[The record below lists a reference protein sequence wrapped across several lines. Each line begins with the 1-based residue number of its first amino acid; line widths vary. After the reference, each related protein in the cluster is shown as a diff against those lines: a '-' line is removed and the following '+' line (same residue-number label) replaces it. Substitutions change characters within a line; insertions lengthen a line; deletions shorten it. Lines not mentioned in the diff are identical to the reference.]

1 MLYYVIHISLY
12 MVILNYT
19 MDKKDELIA
28 FRTTTGNLNY
38 LKQLA
43 ESDERSVSYILNKM
57 IQYFK
62 ESGKSVGSSKED
74 DEEDFSDIADKI
86 WNKE

>member
-28 FRTTTGNLNY
+28 FRTTTGNLDY

-57 IQYFK
+57 IEKCRERGIFVVEQ
-62 ESGKSVGSSKED
+62 
-74 DEEDFSDIADKI
+74 I
-86 WNKE
+86 

>member
-57 IQYFK
+57 IEKCRERGIFVVEQ
-62 ESGKSVGSSKED
+62 
-74 DEEDFSDIADKI
+74 I
-86 WNKE
+86 

>member
-19 MDKKDELIA
+19 MDKKTELTS
-28 FRTTTGNLNY
+28 FRTTEGNLNY

-43 ESDERSVSYILNKM
+43 ESHERSVAFILNKM
-57 IQYFK
+57 IQKCRERGVF
-62 ESGKSVGSSKED
+62 
-74 DEEDFSDIADKI
+74 DIDQI
-86 WNKE
+86 

>member
-12 MVILNYT
+12 IVILNYT

-43 ESDERSVSYILNKM
+43 ESHERSVAFILNKM
-57 IQYFK
+57 IQKCRERGVF
-62 ESGKSVGSSKED
+62 
-74 DEEDFSDIADKI
+74 DIDQI
-86 WNKE
+86 

>member
-28 FRTTTGNLNY
+28 FRTTKGNLNY

-57 IQYFK
+57 IEKCRERGIFVVEQL
-62 ESGKSVGSSKED
+62 
-74 DEEDFSDIADKI
+74 
-86 WNKE
+86 

>member
-1 MLYYVIHISLY
+1 MLYYVIHILLY

-57 IQYFK
+57 IEKCRERGIFVVEQ
-62 ESGKSVGSSKED
+62 
-74 DEEDFSDIADKI
+74 I
-86 WNKE
+86 

>member
-28 FRTTTGNLNY
+28 FRTTTGNLDY

-57 IQYFK
+57 IEKCRERGIFVVEQL
-62 ESGKSVGSSKED
+62 
-74 DEEDFSDIADKI
+74 
-86 WNKE
+86 

>member
-1 MLYYVIHISLY
+1 
-12 MVILNYT
+12 

-57 IQYFK
+57 IEKCRERGIFAVEQL
-62 ESGKSVGSSKED
+62 
-74 DEEDFSDIADKI
+74 
-86 WNKE
+86 